1 MGLLDKLIGAFG
13 LKKKEARILVLGLN
27 NSGKSTLLNQLKNE
41 DSKIISEVVPTV
53 GFNVE
58 KFKNQNVGFTAF
70 DMSGQGR
77 YRELWEN
84 YYKDCEGIIFVIDS
98 SDKLRLAVVK
108 DELDLLIQHPDIVA
122 KCIPILFLA
131 NKKDLRDGMSSIKIA
146 SSLHLERIQDKPWH
160 ICTTNA
166 LSGEGLQEG
175 IQWLTQQIC
184 DKFK

>member
-1 MGLLDKLIGAFG
+1 MLICSNLLY
-13 LKKKEARILVLGLN
+13 
-27 NSGKSTLLNQLKNE
+27 S
-41 DSKIISEVVPTV
+41 ISD
-53 GFNVE
+53 
-58 KFKNQNVGFTAF
+58 QNVGFTAF